1 MGTTNYSDL
10 LRQKSKKFYTDSS
23 TLSAIE
29 TIKNEYKDLS
39 EKIQL
44 KVSINKIK
52 SDYTYKIKLFHI
64 NNYEKISLNQ
74 IVDCINKDDET
85 IILNTPIIIRYYFE
99 KEQPLLIEI
108 IRANSEK
115 SNSYKIETTVGHIM
129 GSRKNTLI
137 QKIYSSENETE
148 TEILTLQGEKLR
160 QSEDIVSIKFKIN
173 SEKKVSFKEIKNKMY
188 YEIKSDTLLYRSE
201 CLNDEGIFE
210 NVKIPV
216 GLFKDNMI
224 NIIFYNSSRKSCG
237 NFNLN
242 LLEFTNDKLF
252 EINVKGNKF
261 IILSKSILTKSYTF
275 VDYLYSGIEIGLSV
289 AIDFTNSNGCPK
301 DERSLHYIQSNKLNQ
316 YERAIISCGN
326 ILAYYDYDQLFP
338 CFGFG
343 AKVNNR
349 PRSLFNLNFQSD
361 PNVKFVEGII
371 EAYHHAIKVV
381 TLYGPTYFAP
391 IIKEMNKIIKNEDN
405 NLKYHILLI
414 LTDGKIDDI
423 DNTIDELVEGSF
435 LPLSIIIIGLGNA
448 DFTNMVFLDHDNDK
462 LVNSKGAKASRDL
475 VQFVPFL
482 KYEANP
488 ELLAIE
494 VLEEIPRQIVDY
506 YEQNN
511 IDPYNLA
518 L

>member
-10 LRQKSKKFYTDSS
+10 LKQKSKKFYTDSS
-23 TLSAIE
+23 ALSPVE
-29 TIKNEYKDLS
+29 TMKEENKELS

-64 NNYEKISLNQ
+64 DNYEKISLNE
-74 IVDCINKDDET
+74 IIDCINIDDET
-85 IILNTPIIIRYYFE
+85 IVLNTPIIIRYYFE

-115 SNSYKIETTVGHIM
+115 PDSYKIETTLGHIM

-137 QKIYSSENETE
+137 QKICSLENE

-160 QSEDIVSIKFKIN
+160 QSEDIVRIKFKIN
-173 SEKKVSFKEIKNKMY
+173 SEKNVSFKEIKNKIY
-188 YEIKSDTLLYRSE
+188 YEIKSDILLYRSE

-224 NIIFYNSSRKSCG
+224 NVIFYNSSRKSCG

-242 LLEFTNDKLF
+242 LFEFTNDKLF

-275 VDYLYSGIEIGLSV
+275 VDYLSSGIEIGLSV
-289 AIDFTNSNGCPK
+289 AIDFTNSNGYPK
-301 DERSLHYIQSNKLNQ
+301 DERSLHYIQSDKLNQ

-349 PRSLFNLNFQSD
+349 PRSLFNLNFQMD

-371 EAYHHAIKVV
+371 AAYHNAIKVV

-405 NLKYHILLI
+405 NLKYHILMI

-423 DNTIDELVEGSF
+423 DNTIDQLVEGSF
-435 LPLSIIIIGLGNA
+435 LPLSVIIIGVGKYNFSSMKILDA
-448 DFTNMVFLDHDNDK
+448 DENPLID
-462 LVNSKGAKASRDL
+462 SKGVKAERDL

-482 KYEANP
+482 KFESCP
-488 ELLAIE
+488 EQLVNE
-494 VLEEIPRQIVDY
+494 VLAEIPKQIIEY
-506 YEQNN
+506 YDLKNL
-511 IDPYNLA
+511 DPVKLVT
-518 L
+518 